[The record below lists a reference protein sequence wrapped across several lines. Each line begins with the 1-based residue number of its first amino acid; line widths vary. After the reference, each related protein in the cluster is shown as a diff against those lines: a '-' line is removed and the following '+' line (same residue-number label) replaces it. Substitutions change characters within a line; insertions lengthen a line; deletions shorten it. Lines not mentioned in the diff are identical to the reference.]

1 MAELLPGF
9 FLSGGEVA
17 EDLDRLKALGI
28 TSILN
33 CAPQEVRLH
42 TARHRG
48 HGYEGLWFDGGGPVW
63 GVGGDGGGVLCVA
76 GE

>member
-33 CAPQEVRLH
+33 CAPEEVRQH
-42 TARHRG
+42 SHSFM
-48 HGYEGLWFDGGGPVW
+48 EGVW
-63 GVGGDGGGVLCVA
+63 IADV
-76 GE
+76 